1 MRKLSLGFVGVIA
14 LWGVTATC
22 VRADDLADPYL
33 GVELMLGF
41 AGDMDV
47 GTDAVNVGGIGGVN
61 VSAEGSTDFSPEVG
75 IGGGVIYMHPL
86 MQYFALG
93 GRLAVQS
100 WRSNS
105 DTSTGRNVAFE
116 LAAVPQLRL
125 PLTAACELYLSVPV
139 GITLDLL
146 NEFDQ
151 SASVSVAGVTAG
163 GSIEAD
169 AGVGWN
175 VAGLFGVR
183 FAVSSGFG
191 LFAELGYAFHQAS
204 HDVRVQ
210 AGLTGAEAEGSA
222 KFDVTW
228 SQLALDLGA
237 YF

>member
-1 MRKLSLGFVGVIA
+1 MRNLSLGLVVIA
-14 LWGVTATC
+14 LWTVAATC

-47 GTDAVNVGGIGGVN
+47 GTDGVNLGGAGGIDVSPGG
-61 VSAEGSTDFSPEVG
+61 SYDFSPQVG

-93 GRLAVQS
+93 GRFAVQS
-100 WRSNS
+100 WRSTS

-116 LAAVPQLRL
+116 LAAVPQLRV
-125 PLTAACELYLSVPV
+125 PLSAACELYLSVPV

-151 SASVSVAGVTAG
+151 SASLNVAGVTAG
-163 GSIEAD
+163 ASSEAD

-175 VAGLFGVR
+175 LAALFGVR

-191 LFAELGYAFHQAS
+191 LFGELGYAFHQAS

-210 AGLTGAEAEGSA
+210 AGVTGASTEATA
-222 KFDVTW
+222 NFNVTW